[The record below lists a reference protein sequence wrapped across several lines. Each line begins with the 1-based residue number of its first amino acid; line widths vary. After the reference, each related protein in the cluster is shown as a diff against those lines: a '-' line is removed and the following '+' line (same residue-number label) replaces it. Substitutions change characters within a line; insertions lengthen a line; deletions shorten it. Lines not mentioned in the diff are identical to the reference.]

1 MNGTEEAVGDEGVEK
16 RLRSQAHWIY
26 VESAIAALILTV
38 LSFYFAS
45 VLSEAA
51 RSSEGLSLEQAAD
64 FLIRHGY
71 VLLFGWVLLEQMGL
85 PIPAVPLLIAAGA
98 LTRAGKM
105 NLTFAVVLAFIAV
118 ILADLFWYSLGRYR
132 GGRILK
138 LLCRISL
145 EPDSCVRRT
154 ENLFVR
160 HGVHSLLVAKFIPGL
175 NTAAPSL
182 AGVFRMPVRRFM
194 IFDSLGG
201 LFWVVTFTS
210 LGLIF
215 SDQLEQIAVRA
226 LSWGGWAIA
235 VLAGSLAA
243 YILWKFIQRQ
253 RFLRRLRI
261 ARITP
266 KELMDKL
273 MAGENISIVD
283 LRQPMDIEAFPQ
295 MIPGALRIAM
305 EEIEERHGEDS
316 PGSRR
321 RPLLLVTQ
329 RSDQRPGG
337 AAAASQGN
345 HQGSTARRRDRCL
358 ASVRF
363 PIRYRKSRQET
374 RCPLRKGQF
383 ATITLLRY
391 SHLSNTPSDPL

>member
-1 MNGTEEAVGDEGVEK
+1 VALAARGARKMNGSEEPVGDEGVEK
-16 RLRSQAHWIY
+16 RLRSRARWIY
-26 VESAIAALILTV
+26 VESAIAALILTA
-38 LSFYFAS
+38 LSFFFAN
-45 VLSEAA
+45 VLTEAA
-51 RSSEGLSLEQAAD
+51 RSSKDLSLEQAAD

-71 VLLFGWVLLEQMGL
+71 AVLFGWVLLEQMGL
-85 PIPAVPLLIAAGA
+85 PIPAAPLLIAAGA
-98 LTRAGKM
+98 LARAGKM
-105 NLTFAVVLAFIAV
+105 NLTFALALALIAV

-160 HGVHSLLVAKFIPGL
+160 HGVHSLLVAKFVPGL

-182 AGVFRMPVRRFM
+182 AGIFRMPVRRFM
-194 IFDSLGG
+194 IFDSLGA
-201 LFWVVTFTS
+201 LLWVVSVTS

-215 SDQLEQIAVRA
+215 SDQLEQIALRW
-226 LSWGGWAIA
+226 SGWLVA

-243 YILWKFIQRQ
+243 YVLGKFIQRR
-253 RFLRRLRI
+253 RFIRRLRI

-273 MAGENISIVD
+273 RAGETISIVD

-305 EEIEERHGEDS
+305 EEIEERHAEI
-316 PGSRR
+316 P
-321 RPLLLVTQ
+321 
-329 RSDQRPGG
+329 
-337 AAAASQGN
+337 
-345 HQGSTARRRDRCL
+345 RDRDVVLYC
-358 ASVRF
+358 S
-363 PIRYRKSRQET
+363 
-374 RCPLRKGQF
+374 
-383 ATITLLRY
+383 
-391 SHLSNTPSDPL
+391 

>member
-1 MNGTEEAVGDEGVEK
+1 MAARGARKMNGSEESVGDEGVEK
-16 RLRSQAHWIY
+16 RLRSRARWIY
-26 VESAIAALILTV
+26 VESAIAALILTA
-38 LSFYFAS
+38 LSFFFAN
-45 VLSEAA
+45 VLTEAA
-51 RSSEGLSLEQAAD
+51 RSSKDLSLEQAAD

-71 VLLFGWVLLEQMGL
+71 AVLFGWVLLEQMGL
-85 PIPAVPLLIAAGA
+85 PIPAAPLLIAAGA
-98 LTRAGKM
+98 LARAGKM
-105 NLTFAVVLAFIAV
+105 NLTFALALALIAV

-160 HGVHSLLVAKFIPGL
+160 HGVHSLLVAKFVPGL

-182 AGVFRMPVRRFM
+182 AGIFRMPVRRFM
-194 IFDSLGG
+194 IFDSLGA
-201 LFWVVTFTS
+201 LLWVVSVTS

-215 SDQLEQIAVRA
+215 SDQLEQIALRW
-226 LSWGGWAIA
+226 SGWLVA

-243 YILWKFIQRQ
+243 YVLGKFIQRR
-253 RFLRRLRI
+253 RFIRRLRI

-273 MAGENISIVD
+273 RAGETISIVD

-305 EEIEERHGEDS
+305 EEIEERHAEI
-316 PGSRR
+316 P
-321 RPLLLVTQ
+321 
-329 RSDQRPGG
+329 
-337 AAAASQGN
+337 
-345 HQGSTARRRDRCL
+345 RDRDVVLYC
-358 ASVRF
+358 S
-363 PIRYRKSRQET
+363 
-374 RCPLRKGQF
+374 
-383 ATITLLRY
+383 
-391 SHLSNTPSDPL
+391 

>member
-38 LSFYFAS
+38 LSFFFAV
-45 VLSEAA
+45 VLAEVA
-51 RSSEGLSLEQAAD
+51 RSSKDFSLEQAAD

-71 VLLFGWVLLEQMGL
+71 ALLFGWVLLEQLGL
-85 PIPAVPLLIAAGA
+85 PIPAAPLLIAAGA
-98 LTRAGKM
+98 LARAGKM
-105 NLTFAVVLAFIAV
+105 NLTFAVALAFIAV

-132 GGRILK
+132 GVRILK

-160 HGVHSLLVAKFIPGL
+160 HGVYSLLVAKFIPGL

-182 AGVFRMPVRRFM
+182 AGIFRMPVRRF
-194 IFDSLGG
+194 IIYDSVGG
-201 LFWVVTFTS
+201 LFWVVTITS

-215 SDQLEQIAVRA
+215 SDQLERIALR
-226 LSWGGWAIA
+226 WGGWLVAA
-235 VLAGSLAA
+235 LAGSLAA
-243 YILWKFIQRQ
+243 YVLWKFIQRR
-253 RFLRRLRI
+253 RFLRRLRM

-273 MAGENISIVD
+273 TAGENISIVD
-283 LRQPMDIEAFPQ
+283 LRQPIDIEAFPQ

-305 EEIEERHGEDS
+305 EEIEDRHGEI
-316 PGSRR
+316 P
-321 RPLLLVTQ
+321 
-329 RSDQRPGG
+329 
-337 AAAASQGN
+337 
-345 HQGSTARRRDRCL
+345 RDRDVVLYC
-358 ASVRF
+358 S
-363 PIRYRKSRQET
+363 
-374 RCPLRKGQF
+374 
-383 ATITLLRY
+383 
-391 SHLSNTPSDPL
+391 

>member
-1 MNGTEEAVGDEGVEK
+1 MNGTEEPVGDEVAEK
-16 RLRSQAHWIY
+16 RLRSRACRIY

-38 LSFYFAS
+38 LSFFFAS
-45 VLSEAA
+45 ILPEAA
-51 RSSEGLSLEQAAD
+51 RSFGDLSLEQAAG

-71 VLLFGWVLLEQMGL
+71 ALLFGWVLLEQMGL
-85 PIPAVPLLIAAGA
+85 PIPAAPLLVAAGA
-98 LTRAGKM
+98 LARAGKM
-105 NLTFAVVLAFIAV
+105 NLMFAVALALIAV
-118 ILADLFWYSLGRYR
+118 ILADLFWYFLGRYR

-154 ENLFVR
+154 ENLFIR
-160 HGVHSLLVAKFIPGL
+160 HGVRSLLVAKFIPGL

-182 AGVFRMPVRRFM
+182 AGVFRMPLGRFL

-201 LFWVVTFTS
+201 FLWVVTVTS

-215 SDQLEQIAVRA
+215 SDQLERIALR
-226 LSWGGWAIA
+226 WGGWLVAA
-235 VLAGSLAA
+235 LAGSLTA
-243 YILWKFIQRQ
+243 YVLWKFIQRR

-273 MAGENISIVD
+273 TARENISIVD

-305 EEIEERHGEDS
+305 EEIEERHGEI
-316 PGSRR
+316 P
-321 RPLLLVTQ
+321 
-329 RSDQRPGG
+329 
-337 AAAASQGN
+337 
-345 HQGSTARRRDRCL
+345 RDRDVVLYC
-358 ASVRF
+358 S
-363 PIRYRKSRQET
+363 
-374 RCPLRKGQF
+374 
-383 ATITLLRY
+383 
-391 SHLSNTPSDPL
+391 

>member
-1 MNGTEEAVGDEGVEK
+1 LAARGARKMNGTEELVGDEGVEK
-16 RLRSQAHWIY
+16 RLRSQARSIY

-38 LSFYFAS
+38 LSFFFAS
-45 VLSEAA
+45 VLPEAV
-51 RSSEGLSLEQAAD
+51 RSSQDLSLEQAAD

-71 VLLFGWVLLEQMGL
+71 ALLFGWVLLEQMGL
-85 PIPAVPLLIAAGA
+85 PIPAAPLLIAAGA
-98 LTRAGKM
+98 LARAGKM
-105 NLTFAVVLAFIAV
+105 NLTFAVALAFIAV

-182 AGVFRMPVRRFM
+182 AGVFRMPVGRFM

-201 LFWVVTFTS
+201 FLWVVTVTS
-210 LGLIF
+210 LGVIF

-226 LSWGGWAIA
+226 LRWGGWLVA

-243 YILWKFIQRQ
+243 YVLWKFIQRR

-273 MAGENISIVD
+273 TAGENISIVD

-305 EEIEERHGEDS
+305 EEIEERHGEI
-316 PGSRR
+316 P
-321 RPLLLVTQ
+321 
-329 RSDQRPGG
+329 
-337 AAAASQGN
+337 
-345 HQGSTARRRDRCL
+345 RDRDVVLYC
-358 ASVRF
+358 S
-363 PIRYRKSRQET
+363 
-374 RCPLRKGQF
+374 
-383 ATITLLRY
+383 
-391 SHLSNTPSDPL
+391 

>member
-1 MNGTEEAVGDEGVEK
+1 MVFAARGARKMNGTEEPVGDPGAEK
-16 RLRSQAHWIY
+16 RLRSQARWIY
-26 VESAIAALILTV
+26 VESAIAALILTA
-38 LSFYFAS
+38 LSFFFAS
-45 VLSEAA
+45 VLIEAV
-51 RSSEGLSLEQAAD
+51 RSSKGLSLEQAAD

-71 VLLFGWVLLEQMGL
+71 ALLFGWVLLEQMGL

-98 LTRAGKM
+98 LGGGGKI
-105 NLTFAVVLAFIAV
+105 NLAVAVAVALIAV
-118 ILADLFWYSLGRYR
+118 ILADLFWYFLGRYR

-160 HGVHSLLVAKFIPGL
+160 HGAHSLLVAKFVPGL

-182 AGVFRMPVRRFM
+182 AGIFRMPMRRFM
-194 IFDSLGG
+194 VFDSLGG
-201 LFWVVTFTS
+201 FLWVVTFTT

-215 SDQLEQIAVRA
+215 SDQLEQIAVHA
-226 LSWGGWAIA
+226 LRWGGWLVA

-243 YILWKFIQRQ
+243 YVLWKFIQRR

-273 MAGENISIVD
+273 TAGENISILD
-283 LRQPMDIEAFPQ
+283 LRQPIDIEAFPQ

-305 EEIEERHGEDS
+305 EEIEGRHGEI
-316 PGSRR
+316 P
-321 RPLLLVTQ
+321 
-329 RSDQRPGG
+329 
-337 AAAASQGN
+337 
-345 HQGSTARRRDRCL
+345 RDRDVVLYC
-358 ASVRF
+358 S
-363 PIRYRKSRQET
+363 
-374 RCPLRKGQF
+374 
-383 ATITLLRY
+383 
-391 SHLSNTPSDPL
+391 

>member
-1 MNGTEEAVGDEGVEK
+1 MNGTQEPVGDEGVEK
-16 RLRSQAHWIY
+16 RLRSQARWIY

-38 LSFYFAS
+38 LSFFFAS
-45 VLSEAA
+45 VLPEAA
-51 RSSEGLSLEQAAD
+51 RSSRDLSLEQAAD

-71 VLLFGWVLLEQMGL
+71 VVLFGWVLLEQLGL
-85 PIPAVPLLIAAGA
+85 PIPAAPLLIAAGA
-98 LTRAGKM
+98 LARAGKI
-105 NLTFAVVLAFIAV
+105 NLTFAVVLPFVAL

-154 ENLFVR
+154 ENLFIR
-160 HGVHSLLVAKFIPGL
+160 HGVRSLLVAKFIPGL

-182 AGVFRMPVRRFM
+182 AGVFRMPVRRFL

-201 LFWVVTFTS
+201 FLWVVTVTS

-215 SDQLEQIAVRA
+215 SDQLERIALR
-226 LSWGGWAIA
+226 WGGWLVA

-243 YILWKFIQRQ
+243 YVLWKFIQRR

-273 MAGENISIVD
+273 AAKENISIVD

-305 EEIEERHGEDS
+305 EEIEERHGEI
-316 PGSRR
+316 P
-321 RPLLLVTQ
+321 
-329 RSDQRPGG
+329 
-337 AAAASQGN
+337 
-345 HQGSTARRRDRCL
+345 RDRDVVLYC
-358 ASVRF
+358 S
-363 PIRYRKSRQET
+363 
-374 RCPLRKGQF
+374 
-383 ATITLLRY
+383 
-391 SHLSNTPSDPL
+391 

>member
-1 MNGTEEAVGDEGVEK
+1 MNGTEEPVGDEGVEK

-26 VESAIAALILTV
+26 VESAIAALILTI
-38 LSFYFAS
+38 LSFFFAS

-105 NLTFAVVLAFIAV
+105 NLTFAVALAFIAV

-154 ENLFVR
+154 ENLFIR
-160 HGVHSLLVAKFIPGL
+160 HGVRSLLVAKFIPGL

-182 AGVFRMPVRRFM
+182 AGVFRMPVRRFL

-201 LFWVVTFTS
+201 FLWVATVTS

-215 SDQLEQIAVRA
+215 SNQLEEIAQR
-226 LSWGGWAIA
+226 WGGWLVA

-243 YILWKFIQRQ
+243 YVLWKFLQRQ

-273 MAGENISIVD
+273 TANEIISIVD

-305 EEIEERHGEDS
+305 EEIEERHEEI
-316 PGSRR
+316 P
-321 RPLLLVTQ
+321 
-329 RSDQRPGG
+329 
-337 AAAASQGN
+337 
-345 HQGSTARRRDRCL
+345 RDRDVVLYC
-358 ASVRF
+358 S
-363 PIRYRKSRQET
+363 
-374 RCPLRKGQF
+374 
-383 ATITLLRY
+383 
-391 SHLSNTPSDPL
+391 

>member
-1 MNGTEEAVGDEGVEK
+1 MNGTEEPVGDEGAEK

-26 VESAIAALILTV
+26 IESAIAALILTV
-38 LSFYFAS
+38 LSFFFAS
-45 VLSEAA
+45 VWTEAA
-51 RSSEGLSLEQAAD
+51 RSSNGLSPEQASD
-64 FLIRHGY
+64 FLISHGY
-71 VLLFGWVLLEQMGL
+71 ALLFGWVLLEQMGL

-98 LTRAGKM
+98 LAGAGKL
-105 NLTFAVVLAFIAV
+105 NLTFAVALAFIAV
-118 ILADLFWYSLGRYR
+118 ILADLFWYSLGRYH

-154 ENLFVR
+154 ENLFIR
-160 HGVHSLLVAKFIPGL
+160 YGARSLLVAKFVPGL

-182 AGVFRMPVRRFM
+182 AGIFRMPVGRFM

-201 LFWVVTFTS
+201 FFWIVTFTS

-215 SDQLEQIAVRA
+215 SDRLEQIAVHA
-226 LSWGGWAIA
+226 LRWGGWLVA

-243 YILWKFIQRQ
+243 YVLWKFIQRR

-273 MAGENISIVD
+273 TAGENISIVD
-283 LRQPMDIEAFPQ
+283 LRQPIDIEAFPQ

-305 EEIEERHGEDS
+305 EEIEDRHGDI
-316 PGSRR
+316 P
-321 RPLLLVTQ
+321 
-329 RSDQRPGG
+329 
-337 AAAASQGN
+337 
-345 HQGSTARRRDRCL
+345 RDRDVVLYC
-358 ASVRF
+358 S
-363 PIRYRKSRQET
+363 
-374 RCPLRKGQF
+374 
-383 ATITLLRY
+383 
-391 SHLSNTPSDPL
+391 

>member
-38 LSFYFAS
+38 LSFFFAV
-45 VLSEAA
+45 VLAEVA
-51 RSSEGLSLEQAAD
+51 RSSKDFSLEQAAD

-71 VLLFGWVLLEQMGL
+71 ALLFGWVLLEQLGL
-85 PIPAVPLLIAAGA
+85 PIPAAPLLIAAGA
-98 LTRAGKM
+98 LARAGKM
-105 NLTFAVVLAFIAV
+105 NLTFAVALAFIAV

-132 GGRILK
+132 GVRILK

-160 HGVHSLLVAKFIPGL
+160 HGVHSLLVAKFVPGL

-182 AGVFRMPVRRFM
+182 AGIFRMPVRRF
-194 IFDSLGG
+194 IIYDSVGG
-201 LFWVVTFTS
+201 LFWVVTITS

-215 SDQLEQIAVRA
+215 SDQLERIALR
-226 LSWGGWAIA
+226 WGGWLVAA
-235 VLAGSLAA
+235 LAGSLAA
-243 YILWKFIQRQ
+243 YVLWKFIQRR
-253 RFLRRLRI
+253 RFLRRLRM

-273 MAGENISIVD
+273 TAGENISIVD
-283 LRQPMDIEAFPQ
+283 LRQPIDIEAFPQ

-305 EEIEERHGEDS
+305 EEIEDRHGEI
-316 PGSRR
+316 P
-321 RPLLLVTQ
+321 
-329 RSDQRPGG
+329 
-337 AAAASQGN
+337 
-345 HQGSTARRRDRCL
+345 RDRDVVLYC
-358 ASVRF
+358 S
-363 PIRYRKSRQET
+363 
-374 RCPLRKGQF
+374 
-383 ATITLLRY
+383 
-391 SHLSNTPSDPL
+391 

>member
-1 MNGTEEAVGDEGVEK
+1 MNGTEELVGDGSDEK
-16 RLRSQAHWIY
+16 RLRSQARWIY

-38 LSFYFAS
+38 LSFFLAS
-45 VLSEAA
+45 VLPEAA
-51 RSSEGLSLEQAAD
+51 RSSGDLSLEHAAD

-71 VLLFGWVLLEQMGL
+71 ALLFGWVLVEQMGL

-98 LTRAGKM
+98 LAATGKM
-105 NLTFAVVLAFIAV
+105 NLAFAVALAFIAV

-160 HGVHSLLVAKFIPGL
+160 HGVRSLLVAKFIPGL

-182 AGVFRMPVRRFM
+182 AGVFRMPVRRFL

-201 LFWVVTFTS
+201 FFWVVTFTS
-210 LGLIF
+210 LGVIF

-226 LSWGGWAIA
+226 LSWGGWLVA

-243 YILWKFIQRQ
+243 YILWKFIQRR
-253 RFLRRLRI
+253 RFLRRLWI

-273 MAGENISIVD
+273 TAGENISIVD
-283 LRQPMDIEAFPQ
+283 LRQPIDIETFPQ
-295 MIPGALRIAM
+295 MIPGALRMAM
-305 EEIEERHGEDS
+305 ERSKTATGRF
-316 PGSRR
+316 PGIATS
-321 RPLLLVTQ
+321 
-329 RSDQRPGG
+329 S
-337 AAAASQGN
+337 
-345 HQGSTARRRDRCL
+345 STARDPTKRPAPGWRC
-358 ASVRF
+358 
-363 PIRYRKSRQET
+363 
-374 RCPLRKGQF
+374 C
-383 ATITLLRY
+383 
-391 SHLSNTPSDPL
+391 

>member
-1 MNGTEEAVGDEGVEK
+1 MNGTEEPVGDEGVEK

-26 VESAIAALILTV
+26 AESAIAALILTV

-45 VLSEAA
+45 LWTEAVYY
-51 RSSEGLSLEQAAD
+51 SQSLSLEQAAD

-71 VLLFGWVLLEQMGL
+71 AVLFGWVLLEQMGL
-85 PIPAVPLLIAAGA
+85 PIPAAPLLIAAGA
-98 LTRAGKM
+98 LARAGKM
-105 NLTFAVVLAFIAV
+105 NLTFAVALAFVAV

-154 ENLFVR
+154 ENVFVR
-160 HGVHSLLVAKFIPGL
+160 RGVHALLVAKFVPGL

-182 AGVFRMPVRRFM
+182 AGIFRMPVRRFM
-194 IFDSLGG
+194 VYDSLGA
-201 LFWVVTFTS
+201 LFWVVTVTS
-210 LGLIF
+210 LGLMF
-215 SDQLEQIAVRA
+215 SDQLEQIALR
-226 LSWGGWAIA
+226 WGGWLVA

-243 YILWKFIQRQ
+243 YVLWKFIQRR

-273 MAGENISIVD
+273 TEGENISIVD

-305 EEIEERHGEDS
+305 EEIEERHGEI
-316 PGSRR
+316 P
-321 RPLLLVTQ
+321 
-329 RSDQRPGG
+329 
-337 AAAASQGN
+337 
-345 HQGSTARRRDRCL
+345 RDRDVVLYC
-358 ASVRF
+358 S
-363 PIRYRKSRQET
+363 
-374 RCPLRKGQF
+374 
-383 ATITLLRY
+383 
-391 SHLSNTPSDPL
+391 

>member
-1 MNGTEEAVGDEGVEK
+1 MALAARGARKMNGSEESVGDEGVEK
-16 RLRSQAHWIY
+16 RLRSRARWIY
-26 VESAIAALILTV
+26 VESAIAALILTA
-38 LSFYFAS
+38 LSFFFAN
-45 VLSEAA
+45 VLTEAA
-51 RSSEGLSLEQAAD
+51 RSSKDLSLEQAAD

-71 VLLFGWVLLEQMGL
+71 AVLFGWVLLEQMGL
-85 PIPAVPLLIAAGA
+85 PIPAAPLLIAAGA
-98 LTRAGKM
+98 LARAGKM
-105 NLTFAVVLAFIAV
+105 NLTFALALALIAV

-160 HGVHSLLVAKFIPGL
+160 HGVHSLLVAKFVPGL

-182 AGVFRMPVRRFM
+182 AGIFRMPVRRFM
-194 IFDSLGG
+194 IFDFLGA
-201 LFWVVTFTS
+201 LLWVVSVTS

-215 SDQLEQIAVRA
+215 SDQLKQIALRW
-226 LSWGGWAIA
+226 SGWLVA

-243 YILWKFIQRQ
+243 YVLGKFIQRR
-253 RFLRRLRI
+253 RFIRRLRI

-273 MAGENISIVD
+273 RAGETISIVD

-305 EEIEERHGEDS
+305 EEIEERHAEI
-316 PGSRR
+316 P
-321 RPLLLVTQ
+321 
-329 RSDQRPGG
+329 
-337 AAAASQGN
+337 
-345 HQGSTARRRDRCL
+345 RDRDVVLYC
-358 ASVRF
+358 S
-363 PIRYRKSRQET
+363 
-374 RCPLRKGQF
+374 
-383 ATITLLRY
+383 
-391 SHLSNTPSDPL
+391 

>member
-1 MNGTEEAVGDEGVEK
+1 MNGSERPVGDEGAEK
-16 RLRSQAHWIY
+16 RLRSRARWIY
-26 VESAIAALILTV
+26 VESAIAALILTA
-38 LSFYFAS
+38 LSFFFAS
-45 VLSEAA
+45 VLPEAA
-51 RSSEGLSLEQAAD
+51 GDWSLEQAAD

-71 VLLFGWVLLEQMGL
+71 AVLFGWVLLEQLGL
-85 PIPAVPLLIAAGA
+85 PVPAAPLLVAAGA
-98 LTRAGKM
+98 LARAGKL
-105 NLTFAVVLAFIAV
+105 NLSFAVALPFIAV
-118 ILADLFWYSLGRYR
+118 ILADLFWYFLGRYR

-154 ENLFVR
+154 ENLFIR
-160 HGVHSLLVAKFIPGL
+160 HGVRSLLVAKFIPGL

-182 AGVFRMPVRRFM
+182 AGVFRMPVRRFL

-201 LFWVVTFTS
+201 FLWVVTVTS

-215 SDQLEQIAVRA
+215 SDQLERIALR
-226 LSWGGWAIA
+226 WGGWLVA

-243 YILWKFIQRQ
+243 YVLWKFIQRR

-273 MAGENISIVD
+273 TAKENISIVD

-305 EEIEERHGEDS
+305 EEIEERHGEI
-316 PGSRR
+316 P
-321 RPLLLVTQ
+321 
-329 RSDQRPGG
+329 
-337 AAAASQGN
+337 
-345 HQGSTARRRDRCL
+345 RDRDVVLYC
-358 ASVRF
+358 S
-363 PIRYRKSRQET
+363 
-374 RCPLRKGQF
+374 
-383 ATITLLRY
+383 
-391 SHLSNTPSDPL
+391 